1 MTWLPWA
8 ASLFLQTPGG
18 RTTLANSSL
27 SLHCTVDTLDT
38 SIPPTLSV
46 TSVNEIQLYNT
57 LFVPLKSAN
66 IITIMFRPIRTH
78 QYSSESEIPSMSY
91 HFQKSLAC
99 LITFKYSACVK
110 EKILGTSAGNRTPDP
125 SITCQE
131 LIICTTGSET
141 LILLHP
147 S

>member
-1 MTWLPWA
+1 M
-8 ASLFLQTPGG
+8 
-18 RTTLANSSL
+18 
-27 SLHCTVDTLDT
+27 
-38 SIPPTLSV
+38 PPTLSV
-46 TSVNEIQLYNT
+46 TSVNDIQLYNA

-91 HFQKSLAC
+91 RFQKSLAC